1 MCYQK
6 LKKSESV
13 YPFHSL
19 LYYCCKVRCPGAKPS
34 PSSCV
39 SWVAVMPSCLAL
51 NLHTF
56 TPDSLKIFSIFAMS
70 NGNNIVPVRARGLGL
85 DQQQSSY
92 LHLCFQWLTSILIVQ
107 SIKCFVANPPKLVVT
122 HCNGMSQYYQWL

>member
-1 MCYQK
+1 MYTHFTACFTTAVK
-6 LKKSESV
+6 LDVQELNLV
-13 YPFHSL
+13 PQ
-19 LYYCCKVRCPGAKPS
+19 V
-34 PSSCV
+34 V

-107 SIKCFVANPPKLVVT
+107 SIKCFVANPPKFVVT
-122 HCNGMSQYYQWL
+122 HCIGMSQYYQWL

>member
-1 MCYQK
+1 MLTKIKEKRVYTHFIACFTIAVK
-6 LKKSESV
+6 LV
-13 YPFHSL
+13 VQQLNLVPQ
-19 LYYCCKVRCPGAKPS
+19 V
-34 PSSCV
+34 V

-122 HCNGMSQYYQWL
+122 HCIGMSQYYQWL